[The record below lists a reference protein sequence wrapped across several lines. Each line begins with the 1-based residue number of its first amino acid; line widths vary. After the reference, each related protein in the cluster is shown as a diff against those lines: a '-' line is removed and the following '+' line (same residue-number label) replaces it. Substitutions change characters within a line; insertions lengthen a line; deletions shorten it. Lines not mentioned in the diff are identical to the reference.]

1 MGKIFRDFGKKNVI
15 VNTRHKASALQ
26 SYTKA
31 PSTANART
39 PKARKLASGNPA
51 AVPLPPGGWHS
62 FRCKRQPHPRV
73 RPGSLTKCFTIK
85 HSSKALK
92 RIHFEPP
99 TSGEVANVATRRV
112 TERAFMCPP
121 SHPTLSGALPKES
134 LPVRYKEP
142 HPRVRLKHLVSV
154 FYLTSSFCQPG

>member
-51 AVPLPPGGWHS
+51 AVLLPPGGRHS

-121 SHPTLSGALPKES
+121 LTRLCRELS
-134 LPVRYKEP
+134 
-142 HPRVRLKHLVSV
+142 PRRA
-154 FYLTSSFCQPG
+154 FR